1 MLSIQHVRR
10 DRGVGGPTRNFVGGP
25 EDVPPLRVS
34 PAVQTLHGVQLLL
47 HLPLNVDITRIRPI
61 VHALENLDPRV
72 ELNMEFSVLFYA
84 HTNTDLTVVQE
95 IHGHLEDGEEHG
107 AGGGGD
113 HEVGGGR
120 EGGLLLRLHSNRSLQ

>member
-47 HLPLNVDITRIRPI
+47 HLPLNVNITRIRPI
-61 VHALENLDPRV
+61 VHALQDLDPRV
-72 ELNMEFSVLFYA
+72 ELNMQYSVLFYA
-84 HTNTDLTVVQE
+84 H
-95 IHGHLEDGEEHG
+95 
-107 AGGGGD
+107 
-113 HEVGGGR
+113 
-120 EGGLLLRLHSNRSLQ
+120 S